1 MSTEVK
7 VAEHYTR
14 GRLEESVLQGVKR
27 AGKTPENLVIEDF
40 AGLDQFHVGGLE
52 ATRELASQM
61 NLRPGLRLLDV
72 GCGIGGPARYFA
84 GERGCQVTGID
95 VTEEFVEVAKRLTK
109 MLKLEGL
116 VEFQKASALNLPFEL
131 ETFDRASMIH
141 VGMNIADKAGLFR
154 EVRRVLKSGGLF
166 AVFDVVRTA
175 DGPIRYPVPWA
186 LDDETSFVAD
196 LKNYR
201 DAMES
206 AGFRVD
212 HVLSQKTSAVEATKR
227 AMARMAQDGPP
238 VLGLQLLMG
247 EKTQLMVANVLVMMQ
262 DGLLEPVEMI
272 GLAV

>member
-14 GRLEESVLQGVKR
+14 GRLEESVLQGLKR
-27 AGKTPENLVIEDF
+27 AGKEPGNLVIEDF
-40 AGLDQFHVGGLE
+40 EGLDQFHVGGLE

-84 GERGCQVTGID
+84 AERGCQVTGID
-95 VTEEFVEVAKRLTK
+95 LTEEFVEVAKRLTK

-116 VEFQKASALNLPFEL
+116 VQFRKASALNLPFES

-141 VGMNIADKAGLFR
+141 VGMNLADKAGVFR
-154 EVRRVLKSGGLF
+154 EVRRTLKSDGLF
-166 AVFDVVRTA
+166 AVFDIVRTA
-175 DGPIRYPVPWA
+175 DGPICYPVPWA
-186 LDDETSFVAD
+186 SDEETSFVAD
-196 LKNYR
+196 LKTYH
-201 DAMES
+201 DALES

-212 HVLSQKTSAVEATKR
+212 QVGSQKASAVEATQR
-227 AMARMAQDGPP
+227 AVARMAQDGPP

-247 EKTQLMVANVLVMMQ
+247 EKTQPMVANVLAMMR
-262 DGLLEPVEMI
+262 DGLLEPVEII